1 MRGAGRP
8 VECGYFVS
16 FYELICASA
25 CEQLDAF
32 LDDHAISGRK
42 IESRR
47 NGTQNN
53 CRFFFF
59 AESEVIGVAG
69 GEAGVAGA
77 GIVGASDAGPEFLVA
92 EVVGPGV
99 ILLES
104 RSSFQPQ

>member
-1 MRGAGRP
+1 MTMLLVVVRSRVAATGHRTT
-8 VECGYFVS
+8 V
-16 FYELICASA
+16 
-25 CEQLDAF
+25 AF
-32 LDDHAISGRK
+32 
-42 IESRR
+42 
-47 NGTQNN
+47 
-53 CRFFFF
+53 FFFF

-104 RSSFQPQ
+104 RSSFQPQRLEGYNASRK